1 MAPPKKLTLPKPLP
15 DGFILTDTEKKKWRL
30 GRIIGQGGFGLIY
43 LGTDISV
50 LVLFVD
56 LPLQSE
62 QKTNRKEAHLER
74 SVL

>member
-1 MAPPKKLTLPKPLP
+1 MAPPKKLALPKPLP

-56 LPLQSE
+56 LSLQSE